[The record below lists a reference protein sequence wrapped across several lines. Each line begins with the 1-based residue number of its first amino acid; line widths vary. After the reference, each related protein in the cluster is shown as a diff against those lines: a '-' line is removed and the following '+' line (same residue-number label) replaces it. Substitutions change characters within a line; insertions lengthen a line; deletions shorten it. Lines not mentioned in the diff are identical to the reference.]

1 VIQVTEKVV
10 LKQHD
15 SPMCKLELHSPKI
28 IRTLITILIWI
39 SAAVVMSAC
48 STHIKEV
55 PQAKPAQQNTAI
67 EKAPEAAPASISESK
82 PTPVKAIEEATL
94 TKKKAALKV
103 PVFSNVLQKKNHFFT
118 FMKPI
123 VMAEN
128 QNITQQ
134 RQQILALQKK
144 KQLSDQDILLLT
156 GLAKSYRITPT
167 SAPDASF
174 WKAILE
180 RVDIIPVELAL
191 VQAANESAW
200 GTSRFARDGN
210 NYFGQWCFKKGCGI
224 VPGERSIGASHEVR
238 RFEHAKESVQA
249 YMKNINTSRA
259 YKTLRKMRTD
269 LRQQQRPIQ
278 AELLANGLKHY
289 SERGMAYVKTIQSMI
304 RSNRKL
310 IAKAGQSQTSSG

>member
-1 VIQVTEKVV
+1 MPN
-10 LKQHD
+10 QHD
-15 SPMCKLELHSPKI
+15 SPMCKLEFHSPKV

-39 SAAVVMSAC
+39 SAAVIMSAC
-48 STHIKEV
+48 STHIKEA
-55 PQAKPAQQNTAI
+55 PQLKPAQQDSEIKPVSETTI
-67 EKAPEAAPASISESK
+67 EKQ
-82 PTPVKAIEEATL
+82 AIKI
-94 TKKKAALKV
+94 KKTTSNKTT
-103 PVFSNVLQKKNHFFT
+103 VFSNVVQKKNHFFT

-123 VMAEN
+123 VIAEN
-128 QNITQQ
+128 KHITKQ
-134 RQQILALQKK
+134 RQQIIGLQEK
-144 KQLSDQDILLLT
+144 KQLNDQDISLLT
-156 GLAKSYRITPT
+156 DLAKNYGITLVN
-167 SAPDASF
+167 APDDNF

-210 NYFGQWCFKKGCGI
+210 NYFGQWCLKKGCGI

-259 YKTLRKMRTD
+259 YKALRKMRSN
-269 LRQQQRPIQ
+269 LRRQQLSIQ
-278 AELLANGLKHY
+278 AEILANGLKHY

-310 IAKAGQSQTSSG
+310 IAKAGLSQTSSG